1 MQHSNCYS
9 NVKNIDYKFEY
20 GGYLMVKLDLV
31 YKNPFSFYVIEVSNP
46 HPTLTHPL
54 RLFWPPTH
62 SILPNVP
69 TPLLLGAPPPSPPLH
84 PVYSGPKSNNFISLV
99 SKNISGGCFCCFK
112 KFLTFP
118 GKHQCADLSFW

>member
-46 HPTLTHPL
+46 HPTPTHPL
-54 RLFWPPTH
+54 RLF
-62 SILPNVP
+62 
-69 TPLLLGAPPPSPPLH
+69 
-84 PVYSGPKSNNFISLV
+84 
-99 SKNISGGCFCCFK
+99 
-112 KFLTFP
+112 
-118 GKHQCADLSFW
+118 